1 MKKSI
6 ATLSLVMVIFAVTAC
21 ENTMHGAG
29 KDIEGMGEWV
39 QHKTNQ

>member
-6 ATLSLVMVIFAVTAC
+6 AVLSLVMVTFALAAC
-21 ENTMHGAG
+21 SNTMHGAG